1 MKSAAVETFRR
12 PDPAAL
18 AAPAAVDRLRLL
30 ALGVGGAA
38 AVALLIGLVMQPG
51 YFYRSYL
58 AGWVLWAGVA
68 LGSLVL
74 AMLHT
79 MTRGSWGVAGRRV
92 LEAAA
97 RTLPYVLLLAVPLA
111 FGLQELYPWSRPEAA
126 HDHLLQKKAAY
137 LNPAGLGIRT
147 LIYFALWI
155 FLMMTL
161 DRLSARQDR
170 DPDPDLIARMKR
182 IAAPGIAFWALAVTF
197 AAVDWLMS
205 LDPHWFSTIYGV
217 WLMGSQGLS
226 AIAFL
231 ILMSVWLWRRA
242 PMDAYLRPGHFHDW
256 GKLMFAFTMLWAYFS
271 FSQFLII
278 WSGNLP
284 EEIGWYL
291 RRTTGGWGG
300 LALIIVLF
308 HFALP
313 FLMLL
318 SRDLKRSPRFLVY
331 IAGLMLVMR
340 AVDLFWQVEPGFEGR
355 HQPGFY
361 WMYAAA
367 PVAIGGI
374 WLWLFLG
381 ELKKRPLLPVNDPYL
396 PEALAHE

>member
-1 MKSAAVETFRR
+1 MKSAAAETFRR

-18 AAPAAVDRLRLL
+18 AAPAAVDQLRRL
-30 ALGVGGAA
+30 ALGAGGAG
-38 AVALLIGLVMQPG
+38 AVALLIGFWLQPG

-97 RTLPYVLLLAVPLA
+97 RTLPAVLLLAAPLA
-111 FGLQELYPWSRPEAA
+111 FGLQELYPWSRPEAKL
-126 HDHLLQKKAAY
+126 DPVLMKKAAY
-137 LNPAGLGIRT
+137 LNAPALGIRL
-147 LIYFALWI
+147 LIYFAIWI
-155 FLMMTL
+155 FLMVAL

-170 DPDPDLIARMKR
+170 DADPQLIARMKR
-182 IAAPGIAFWALAVTF
+182 IAAPGIAIWALCVTF

-284 EEIGWYL
+284 EEIEWYT
-291 RRTTGGWGG
+291 RRTTEGWGT
-300 LALIIVLF
+300 LALVIVLF

-318 SRDLKRSPRFLVY
+318 SRDLKRNPRLLVY
-331 IAGLMLVMR
+331 VAGLMLVMR
-340 AVDLFWQVEPGFEGR
+340 LVDLFWQVEPGFEG
-355 HQPGFY
+355 HHLPGFY

-367 PVAIGGI
+367 PLAIGGI